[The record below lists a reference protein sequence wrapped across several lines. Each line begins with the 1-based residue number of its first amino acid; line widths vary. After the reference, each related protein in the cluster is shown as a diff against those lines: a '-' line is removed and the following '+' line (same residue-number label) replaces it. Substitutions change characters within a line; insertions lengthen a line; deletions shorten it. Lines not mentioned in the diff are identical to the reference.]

1 MASTAPQVIDG
12 IYQKGVI
19 KLLDKVDLKEDE
31 LIKVTIVR
39 RQVEKTGEPN
49 SLLGA
54 FPELKEI
61 TDEDIEEAKKVWERG
76 LMAGRHNRPP
86 PAEAEIHRQLE
97 YKAKWAGI
105 EIVKA
110 DQWFPSSK
118 MCSACGA
125 VKDVLDLSERM
136 YVCAE
141 CDSILARDLNAA
153 LNLRNMAAS
162 SAVTACGAC
171 VRPVGQWAKKQEPN
185 T

>member
-76 LMAGRHNRPP
+76 LEKQIR
-86 PAEAEIHRQLE
+86 ILE
-97 YKAKWAGI
+97 GD
-105 EIVKA
+105 E
-110 DQWFPSSK
+110 
-118 MCSACGA
+118 
-125 VKDVLDLSERM
+125 
-136 YVCAE
+136 
-141 CDSILARDLNAA
+141 
-153 LNLRNMAAS
+153 
-162 SAVTACGAC
+162 
-171 VRPVGQWAKKQEPN
+171 
-185 T
+185 